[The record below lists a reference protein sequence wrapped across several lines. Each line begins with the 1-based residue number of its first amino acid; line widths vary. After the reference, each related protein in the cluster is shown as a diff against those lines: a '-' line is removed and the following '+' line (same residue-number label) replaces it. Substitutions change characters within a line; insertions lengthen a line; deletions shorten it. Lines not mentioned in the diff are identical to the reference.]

1 MSGLTFKET
10 MSGPVAL
17 GATDPAAGAADPNAK
32 NLAIHCEISI
42 DDIDRFVDDREHTG
56 SITGSVEYEAFGGE
70 LPVSRGIFNLFSP
83 GGSNERLMQY
93 RLAFEHDGKPYFLDG
108 AKHVQDDPGFDV
120 WKDTTTLLT
129 VLHEGGDANGPVA
142 GAGILGLGVEAL
154 ARMMS
159 TMRPVDGGIEPLV
172 KFGKVF
178 LGSLWESYGKD
189 KIGGAG
195 GDH

>member
-1 MSGLTFKET
+1 MSGLTFRET

-17 GATDPAAGAADPNAK
+17 GASDPAAGAADATAK

-42 DDIDRFVDDREHTG
+42 DDIDRFVADQEHTG
-56 SITGSVEYEAFGGE
+56 SITGSVEYEAFGGT
-70 LPVSRGIFNLFSP
+70 LPVSKGIFNLFAP
-83 GGSNERLMQY
+83 GGPNERLMQY

-108 AKHVQDDPGFDV
+108 AKHVHDDPGFDV

-129 VLHEGGDANGPVA
+129 VLHEGADASGAVV
-142 GAGILGLGVEAL
+142 GAGILSLGVEAL
-154 ARMMS
+154 TRMMT
-159 TMRPVDGGIEPLV
+159 TMRPVGGGIEPLV

-189 KIGGAG
+189 KVGGG
-195 GDH
+195 G

>member
-1 MSGLTFKET
+1 VSGLTFRET

-17 GATDPAAGAADPNAK
+17 GASDPQVGAADPNAK
-32 NLAIHCEISI
+32 NVAIHCKISI
-42 DDIDRFVDDREHTG
+42 EDIDRFVADREHTG
-56 SITGSVEYEAFGGE
+56 SISGSVESELFGGE
-70 LPVSRGIFNLFSP
+70 LPVTRGIFNLFSP
-83 GGSNERLMQY
+83 GGPNERLMQY

-120 WKDTTTLLT
+120 WTDTTTLHT
-129 VLHEGGDANGPVA
+129 VLHEGSDTSGPVA
-142 GAGILGLGVEAL
+142 GAGILSLGVEAL

-178 LGSLWESYGKD
+178 LGSLWEQYGKD
-189 KIGGAG
+189 KIGGAS